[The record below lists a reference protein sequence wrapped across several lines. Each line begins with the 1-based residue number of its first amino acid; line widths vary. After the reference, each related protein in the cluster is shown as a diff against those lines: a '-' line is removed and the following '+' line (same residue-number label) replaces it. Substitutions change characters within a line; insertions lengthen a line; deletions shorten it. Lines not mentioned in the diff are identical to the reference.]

1 MLWEPQGPI
10 AYVRLSLGRIIN
22 VYLYL
27 ISVPIIIIWI
37 LSVELLILYVT
48 YLLSHLFGLTRFGE
62 FDSDECEDGGR
73 EHSDYDNDN

>member
-1 MLWEPQGPI
+1 MLREAQGTIPD
-10 AYVRLSLGRIIN
+10 VSLPLFRIIN

-48 YLLSHLFGLTRFGE
+48 YLLSHLFSLTRFRK
-62 FDSDECEDGGR
+62 FDSDEREDGG
-73 EHSDYDNDN
+73 S